1 MVLGKSTL
9 SRIMA
14 GIVKPNSGDVI
25 INGINVKDKRKDFV
39 LRKSIGIIFQNPE
52 NQIVFNTVY
61 DDIAFGLKNIGT
73 FENEK
78 DRIREA
84 LIQVGMDKYI
94 KADTNELSLGQKQRV
109 AIAGVLAMN
118 PKIILFDEPTTM
130 LDTEGKAAIH
140 EILKNLHLQGY
151 TIVYITNSIDE
162 ILMAEKVLIMQNGE
176 FVHSFKIEEILQN
189 AEKLNEYNIELPL
202 LVRVWLKLKE
212 KNVNIDLSDLLN

>member
-1 MVLGKSTL
+1 MS
-9 SRIMA
+9 
-14 GIVKPNSGDVI
+14 GIVKPNSGDI
-25 INGINVKDKRKDFV
+25 IVNGINIKDKRKEFA
-39 LRKSIGIIFQNPE
+39 LRKNIGIIFQNPE

-84 LIQVGMDKYI
+84 LIQVGMDKYT
-94 KADTNELSLGQKQRV
+94 KADTNELSLGQKQRI

-118 PKIILFDEPTTM
+118 PKIIVFDEPTTM

>member
-1 MVLGKSTL
+1 
-9 SRIMA
+9 MA